1 MRRELSRHRK
11 KHMYIVLKLVKNGEN
26 GVSKS
31 LMVLV
36 RTTPLRNNTQAT
48 VRTGH
53 GTTDWF
59 QTGK

>member
-1 MRRELSRHRK
+1 MSYKMRSKEGKDKATRIMGRELCRHRK

-36 RTTPLRNNTQAT
+36 SP
-48 VRTGH
+48 
-53 GTTDWF
+53 
-59 QTGK
+59 